1 MAKPRLYA
9 GPDAPGAKAV
19 RFTIHRVFSTVLR
32 LLHPFMPFMSEELW
46 HALPGT
52 EGDVCVAEW
61 PSPGRAANKEAE
73 MKVELLKEI
82 VGSIRNLR
90 SEMNIPPARKA
101 QVLIRTS
108 GPEGDL
114 IRAQA
119 ELIALLGKAEPLEAG
134 PGVKKPAVSA
144 STVVRSHEIF
154 LPLAGLIDV
163 ETERKR
169 LERELEKVIRDFDQ
183 SMRKLQNEDF
193 LGKAKKDVVER
204 ERTRLE
210 SLGVTKE
217 KLERNLEV
225 LR

>member
-1 MAKPRLYA
+1 M
-9 GPDAPGAKAV
+9 
-19 RFTIHRVFSTVLR
+19 
-32 LLHPFMPFMSEELW
+32 
-46 HALPGT
+46 
-52 EGDVCVAEW
+52 AEW
-61 PSPGRAANKEAE
+61 PAPGRASNKEVE
-73 MKVELLKEI
+73 SKIELMKEV
-82 VGSIRNLR
+82 VGAIRNLR

-101 QVLIRTS
+101 SV
-108 GPEGDL
+108 L
-114 IRAQA
+114 IRAQGPEGEIIRDQA
-119 ELIALLGKAEPLEAG
+119 DLIALLSKASPLEAG
-134 PGVKKPAVSA
+134 PGVKKPAVAA

-154 LPLAGLIDV
+154 LPLEGLIDV

-169 LERELEKVIRDFDQ
+169 LERELDKVMRDFDQ

-204 ERTRLE
+204 EKNRLE